1 VERDELVRTGARAIA
16 ALRVALGAAALISP
30 GLAARPWVGPSA
42 GEPAGVVLGRAAGAR
57 DVALGAG
64 ALLAARQGPRAERTW
79 VAAGVFCDALDATTT
94 FAQRGRLPAAG
105 RLLVGGAAVGAAALG
120 ALALRVVPSGPA
132 PAARRQA
139 DDDGPTVNRA
149 RPR

>member
-1 VERDELVRTGARAIA
+1 VERDEWVRTGARAVA
-16 ALRVALGAAALISP
+16 ALRVALGAAALVSP

-64 ALLAARQGPRAERTW
+64 ALLAAARQGPRAERTW
-79 VAAGVFCDALDATTT
+79 VAAGAFCDALDAATTI
-94 FAQRGRLPAAG
+94 AAWRRLAGG

-120 ALALRVVPSGPA
+120 ALALRVPP
-132 PAARRQA
+132 P
-139 DDDGPTVNRA
+139 A
-149 RPR
+149 RPSEVVPAGR

>member
-1 VERDELVRTGARAIA
+1 VERDELVRTGARAVA
-16 ALRVALGAAALISP
+16 ALRVALGAAALVSP
-30 GLAARPWVGPSA
+30 GLAARPWVGPSV

-79 VAAGVFCDALDATTT
+79 VAAGAFCDALDAATTI
-94 FAQRGRLPAAG
+94 AAWRRLASG

-120 ALALRVVPSGPA
+120 ALGALALRVPP
-132 PAARRQA
+132 
-139 DDDGPTVNRA
+139 A
-149 RPR
+149 RPPEVVPAGR